1 MDSLRDTLY
10 SATRFDKVAKQYTDQ
25 VLEQIALALDE
36 RQHPR
41 TTESSIPLLAGIST
55 SSTSSS
61 SLFSSAGAKDGPK
74 PTVTTNST
82 LSNTRTGS
90 HGGHGPDSVDDPR
103 QILRALSR
111 LSL

>member
-1 MDSLRDTLY
+1 M
-10 SATRFDKVAKQYTDQ
+10 AKQYTDQ

-41 TTESSIPLLAGIST
+41 TTESSIPLLAGIQ
-55 SSTSSS
+55 TSSS
-61 SLFSSAGAKDGPK
+61 STFSLLSAAGAKDGSI
-74 PTVTTNST
+74 PTAKSAF
-82 LSNTRTGS
+82 SSSRAGGIGS
-90 HGGHGPDSVDDPR
+90 SSSGGGPGPDSVDDPR

>member
-10 SATRFDKVAKQYTDQ
+10 TAARFDKVAKQYTDQ

-36 RQHPR
+36 RQNPR
-41 TTESSIPLLAGIST
+41 TTESSSIPLLAGIPT

-61 SLFSSAGAKDGPK
+61 SLLSSAGAKDGSI
-74 PTVTTNST
+74 PTTKST
-82 LSNTRTGS
+82 LSSTRTVSNGGS
-90 HGGHGPDSVDDPR
+90 GQDSVDDPR